1 MAHFTDDALG
11 LMRVT
16 CPLLAAESKQKQ
28 KIISSH
34 SSCFANLFALFN
46 STTHEAIWKT
56 GQNFLPFI
64 HCFLRIQKSIF
75 AYISVKQHRNKT
87 NKKRNCW
94 HSGWVGIV
102 CVWQVW
108 LYSSSF
114 YASQKCNKEASF
126 QKVFLPAGQC
136 RNGKVRVLKGCPR
149 KKFHFLASEMR
160 SAQADQWSGELSRPK
175 ALDFRP
181 GSLPCSHTQTGSI
194 SIITYVAAPFCRNQ
208 KVKNVKNSSPV
219 PSHF

>member
-1 MAHFTDDALG
+1 MTVFLFVLIQKRVMAHFTDDVLG
-11 LMRVT
+11 LMRVMYGMRVT

-126 QKVFLPAGQC
+126 QKAFTSWAMPQRQGQGTEGLSEKEVSLLGF
-136 RNGKVRVLKGCPR
+136 RNEERTG
-149 KKFHFLASEMR
+149 
-160 SAQADQWSGELSRPK
+160 WSVIRWTFKTKSFG
-175 ALDFRP
+175 F
-181 GSLPCSHTQTGSI
+181 
-194 SIITYVAAPFCRNQ
+194 
-208 KVKNVKNSSPV
+208 
-219 PSHF
+219 